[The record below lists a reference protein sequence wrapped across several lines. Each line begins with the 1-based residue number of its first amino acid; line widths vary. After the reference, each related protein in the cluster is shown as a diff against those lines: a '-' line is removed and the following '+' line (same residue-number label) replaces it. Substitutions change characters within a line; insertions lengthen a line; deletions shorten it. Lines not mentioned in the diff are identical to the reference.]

1 MAPKN
6 QRRWSYLFSVFA
18 VLVSQP
24 SWGAEDRRLSLS
36 WSNEMLSIRGAHLYG
51 GEISVHYLEAF
62 CRPGS
67 TRLERDRDSARRP
80 SRKHTSS

>member
-1 MAPKN
+1 MVPKN

-24 SWGAEDRRLSLS
+24 SWGAEDGPLSLT

-51 GEISVHYLEAF
+51 GEISVH
-62 CRPGS
+62 
-67 TRLERDRDSARRP
+67 
-80 SRKHTSS
+80 